1 MSKKIFVSIL
11 LVISLFLCGCSSKPK
26 DFLEYQK
33 SNFSSEATLEINS
46 EKYSVSIEKTGDDT
60 YKITFL
66 SPENMKGVFVEK
78 NGGSIVYS
86 VGSVSIPM
94 ESGTN
99 LIADMTEVFNLTK
112 ENLVSEKDEMF
123 NGVKVNTKRFNSD
136 SGYTVVYTSAEKSLP
151 VRIET
156 IMNGNEINI
165 SFSNFQTITE

>member
-11 LVISLFLCGCSSKPK
+11 LVIGLFLCGCSNKPK
-26 DFLEYQK
+26 EFLEYQK
-33 SNFSSEATLEINS
+33 SNFNSEATLEINS
-46 EKYSVSIEKTGDDT
+46 EKYSVSIEKKDNDT

-78 NGGSIVYS
+78 NGESIVYS
-86 VGSVSIPM
+86 VGSMSIPM

-123 NGVKVNTKRFNSD
+123 NGVKVNTKRFDCDFGNAI
-136 SGYTVVYTSAEKSLP
+136 VYVSLETMLP
-151 VRIET
+151 IRIEADVDGNLV
-156 IMNGNEINI
+156 IM
-165 SFSNFQTITE
+165 SFSSFVISE

>member
-1 MSKKIFVSIL
+1 M
-11 LVISLFLCGCSSKPK
+11 
-26 DFLEYQK
+26 
-33 SNFSSEATLEINS
+33 
-46 EKYSVSIEKTGDDT
+46 
-60 YKITFL
+60 
-66 SPENMKGVFVEK
+66 
-78 NGGSIVYS
+78 YS

-156 IMNGNEINI
+156 IINGNEINI